1 MGLHKIL
8 KIVVG
13 ILGVIALVIAGV
25 VTTLD
30 SEGLQEELKAAG
42 GNVNAIEVPSSIGYL
57 MTIAYIVLAL
67 ILVLVVIFVIKGLAS
82 GNAKN
87 TLIGVGAFLVVVAI
101 SYFVA
106 PSDAPAEVMEAA
118 KEGVELTPSKLK
130 WIGAGIN
137 AFYILA
143 ATAIGLML
151 FSGAKKLVK

>member
-13 ILGVIALVIAGV
+13 ILGVVALVIAGV

-30 SEGLQEELKAAG
+30 SEGLQEELKAVG
-42 GNVNAIEVPSSIGYL
+42 GNVNAIEVPSSISYL
-57 MTIAYIVLAL
+57 MIIAYIVLAL
-67 ILVLVVIFVIKGLAS
+67 ILVLVIIFVLKGLAS
-82 GNAKN
+82 GGNAKN
-87 TLIGVGAFLVVVAI
+87 TLIGVGAFLVVIAI
-101 SYFVA
+101 SYFLA
-106 PSDAPAEVMEAA
+106 S
-118 KEGVELTPSKLK
+118 GVETPMKDGEVLSANGAR
-130 WIGAGIN
+130 WVGAGIN

>member
-13 ILGVIALVIAGV
+13 VLGVVALIIAGV
-25 VTTLD
+25 VASLD

-42 GNVNAIEVPSSIGYL
+42 GNVNAIDVPSSISYL
-57 MTIAYIVLAL
+57 MLIAYVVLAL
-67 ILVLVVIFVIKGLAS
+67 ILVLVIIFVLKGLAS

-87 TLIGVGAFLVVVAI
+87 TLIGVGAFLVVIAI
-101 SYFVA
+101 SYLLA
-106 PSDAPAEVMEAA
+106 S
-118 KEGVELTPSKLK
+118 GVETPMKDGEVLSANGAR
-130 WIGAGIN
+130 WVGAGIN

-143 ATAIGLML
+143 SIAIGLML

>member
-25 VTTLD
+25 VATLD
-30 SEGLQEELKAAG
+30 SEALQEELKAVG
-42 GNVNAIEVPSSIGYL
+42 SINAMEVPASISYL
-57 MTIAYIVLAL
+57 MVIAYIVLAL
-67 ILVLVVIFVIKGLAS
+67 ILVLVVIFVVKGLATG

-87 TLIGVGAFLVVVAI
+87 TLIGVGAFLLVIAI
-101 SYFVA
+101 SYLMA
-106 PSDAPAEVMEAA
+106 S
-118 KEGVELTPSKLK
+118 GVETEMKDGEILSANGAR
-130 WIGAGIN
+130 WVGAGIN

-143 ATAIGLML
+143 SVAIGLML

>member
-13 ILGVIALVIAGV
+13 ILGVVALVIAGV
-25 VTTLD
+25 VASLD
-30 SEGLQEELKAAG
+30 SAGLQEELKAAG
-42 GNVNAIEVPSSIGYL
+42 GDVTAIDVPSSISYL
-57 MTIAYIVLAL
+57 MLIAYVVLAL
-67 ILVLVVIFVIKGLAS
+67 ILVLVIIFVLKGLAS

-87 TLIGVGAFLVVVAI
+87 TLIGVGAFLIVIAI
-101 SYFVA
+101 SYLMA
-106 PSDAPAEVMEAA
+106 S
-118 KEGVELTPSKLK
+118 GVETPMKDGEVLSANGAR
-130 WIGAGIN
+130 WVGAGIN